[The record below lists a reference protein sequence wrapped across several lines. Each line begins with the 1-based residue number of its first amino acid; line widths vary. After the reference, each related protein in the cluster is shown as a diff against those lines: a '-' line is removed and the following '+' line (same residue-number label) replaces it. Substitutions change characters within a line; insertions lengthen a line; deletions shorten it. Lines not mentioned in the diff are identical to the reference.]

1 MVRTTAGMS
10 IGRRNILKRLVHSRA
25 ARDLRHVGRHILA
38 GLALWFVLVGIWV
51 TTGLVVERLAPALAR
66 WLGWI

>member
-1 MVRTTAGMS
+1 MLATHRLS
-10 IGRRNILKRLVHSRA
+10 PGRRNLLHQLARSRA
-25 ARDLRHVGRHILA
+25 ARDLKRAGRHILA